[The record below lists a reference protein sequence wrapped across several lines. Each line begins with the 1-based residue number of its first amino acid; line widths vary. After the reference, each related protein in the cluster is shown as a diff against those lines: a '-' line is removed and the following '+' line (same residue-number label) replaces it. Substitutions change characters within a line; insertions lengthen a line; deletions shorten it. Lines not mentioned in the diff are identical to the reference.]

1 MSVSRKKLPN
11 VIRPTIDGTP
21 EGALGNGNGWRGAPE
36 GMLVSDQLVDATGAA
51 TESEPVVHVAETM
64 RPSSASGT
72 LSPTPAHSVSP
83 GVDAA
88 KRLTQA
94 RAIVERHAT
103 YSAVGGILPLPIA
116 SVAGITTII
125 IRMVKMLSTLYGV
138 PFERDRARAIV
149 AGLVGGATPT
159 GFAAVTTSTLFYVV
173 PSGLLLGTVVSAI
186 SAVACTRSIGR
197 VFIEHFESGATL
209 NDFRAP
215 KMRSAPRNR

>member
-11 VIRPTIDGTP
+11 VIRPTIDRAP

-51 TESEPVVHVAETM
+51 TESEPVVHVVETM
-64 RPSSASGT
+64 RPSSASGM
-72 LSPTPAHSVSP
+72 LSPTPGHSVSP
-83 GVDAA
+83 AVDAA

-125 IRMVKMLSTLYGV
+125 IRMVKMLSSLYGV

-173 PSGLLLGTVVSAI
+173 PSGLLLSTVVSAI

-197 VFIEHFESGATL
+197 VFIEHFEGGATL

-215 KMRSAPRNR
+215 RMRSAPRNR